1 MRWYAFLFSS
11 DHKPAIRLPLV
22 LLFAISGSSG
32 NCHVPP
38 ETNMDGQQRKF
49 TAWIAECLSL
59 KKFLKLLLFPDGGS
73 TFVFC
78 EQLKLIIMKNLKT
91 FSLVAAIA
99 ICALCLFDFNVTDGE
114 RWLMGERHE
123 NVISVLLS
131 CVGSCAFMCIL
142 LTYFLL
148 TRKEHGFGSW
158 VGVAATGFGILSAVL
173 YMMYLSEIDSA
184 AFKNGDYEE
193 RDIRKEDLENL
204 LLMAVMFIV
213 ICQFTILA
221 AVGSLASFA
230 KTDAMKW
237 IVAGLIVAHVLP
249 HIEHIL
255 TEFFKPEFSDYEH
268 WDNAHEKYELAREAY
283 KERCDMFHTIVGY
296 LPVICWAIYFFYLAF
311 KKDDAPQVEVAAVQ
325 GSVPKPATLVNP
337 VAVSEPE
344 TVVPEQKSH
353 PEQSAPEPP
362 VSASGP
368 VSD

>member
-1 MRWYAFLFSS
+1 
-11 DHKPAIRLPLV
+11 
-22 LLFAISGSSG
+22 
-32 NCHVPP
+32 
-38 ETNMDGQQRKF
+38 MDGQQRKF